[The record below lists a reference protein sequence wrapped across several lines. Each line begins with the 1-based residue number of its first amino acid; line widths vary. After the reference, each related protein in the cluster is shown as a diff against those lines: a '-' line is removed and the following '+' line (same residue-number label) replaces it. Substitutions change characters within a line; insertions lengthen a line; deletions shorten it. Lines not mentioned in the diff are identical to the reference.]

1 MLQLPSLVNYLS
13 CPSSFYALSYLDYN
27 TLLRQYEKMEGNPLA
42 LFLKKTTHI
51 PNLMVSQFCLST
63 VTFPLGT
70 SHLRSL
76 LPQRRVFPR
85 TTGIGLLCLKLLMV
99 PLNPG

>member
-51 PNLMVSQFCLST
+51 PNLMVSQFCLNSHL
-63 VTFPLGT
+63 PLGDLSLT
-70 SHLRSL
+70 IFASPEKGVSSHHWYWS
-76 LPQRRVFPR
+76 
-85 TTGIGLLCLKLLMV
+85 
-99 PLNPG
+99 PLS